1 MAHRSSSTHT
11 RVWTWLL
18 VSGVAVLAAASMAC
32 GKPAGDEEIA
42 STDEPTIAAD
52 VGAVTRRD
60 LVEPLIVRGT
70 VVAMPNQDVKIAALV
85 AGRVDSL
92 SVAEGD
98 WVKEGQTLAEIDPRP
113 FSDQKRQAAASVAQ
127 AKAAVEN
134 ARLNMER
141 TERLFQRG
149 IAAGK
154 EVEDARAQRA
164 AADAGLE
171 QATAALDTADRQLS
185 RAHVTSP
192 ISGQVVKRLVNVGEQ
207 VDGTAAQPIVEVA
220 NLDHVEIAAGIPADH
235 LGRVKVGQRAAVS
248 SDAYADH
255 QFEGQIIAISPAVD
269 VATNTAL
276 ARIRLA
282 NTGRLLKVGMFAQV
296 HVGLSERKGVLTVP
310 PSAVAKGEAETA
322 VYVVAGNLAT
332 RTNVTLGLETS
343 DAVEI
348 LDGVKEGQKVLTS
361 AVHGLGER
369 ARLAQPK

>member
-1 MAHRSSSTHT
+1 MAHRFSSTRV

-18 VSGVAVLAAASMAC
+18 ISGVAALAAVSMAC

-52 VGAVTRRD
+52 VGTVTRRD

-85 AGRVDSL
+85 AGRVDNL

-98 WVKEGQTLAEIDPRP
+98 WVKEGQVVAEIDPRP
-113 FSDQKRQAAASVAQ
+113 FADQKRQAAAGVAQ
-127 AKAAVEN
+127 ARAAVEN
-134 ARLNMER
+134 SRLNMER

-154 EVEDARAQRA
+154 EVEDARSQRA
-164 AADAGLE
+164 ASDAGLE
-171 QATAALDTADRQLS
+171 QATAALDTAERQLS

-220 NLDHVEIAAGIPADH
+220 NLDHVEVAAGIPAEH
-235 LGRVKVGQRAAVS
+235 LGRVKVGQSAIVS

-255 QFEGQIIAISPAVD
+255 RFEGQIIAISPAVD

-332 RTNVTLGLETS
+332 RTKVTLGLETF